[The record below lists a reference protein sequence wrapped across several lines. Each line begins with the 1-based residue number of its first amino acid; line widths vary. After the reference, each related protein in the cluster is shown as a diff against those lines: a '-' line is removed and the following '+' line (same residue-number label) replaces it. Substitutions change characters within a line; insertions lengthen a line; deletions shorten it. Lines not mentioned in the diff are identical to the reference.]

1 MGKIKKIKQK
11 YRSILRSSRDK
22 ENRNRL
28 RNENINIISANC
40 IGGVIYHD
48 LGLKFNSPTVNLYFN
63 ASDYVKFVSNLTYY
77 LKCELKEIDS
87 EFDYPCALCGDI
99 VLHMVH
105 YHSFEEGKKKWEE
118 RIKRINYENLYF
130 IMVDRDGC
138 EEKDIIEFDNL
149 KYEHKVFLTYKEHPE
164 IKCAVCIPKSA
175 DGNQIRDLCQF
186 KSKFTGERWLD
197 EFDYVTFLNKR

>member
-28 RNENINIISANC
+28 RNENITIISANC
-40 IGGVIYHD
+40 VGGVIYHD

-77 LKCELKEIDS
+77 LQCELKEIDS

-105 YHSFEEGKKKWEE
+105 YQNFE
-118 RIKRINYENLYF
+118 
-130 IMVDRDGC
+130 
-138 EEKDIIEFDNL
+138 
-149 KYEHKVFLTYKEHPE
+149 
-164 IKCAVCIPKSA
+164 
-175 DGNQIRDLCQF
+175 
-186 KSKFTGERWLD
+186 
-197 EFDYVTFLNKR
+197 

>member
-1 MGKIKKIKQK
+1 M
-11 YRSILRSSRDK
+11 
-22 ENRNRL
+22 
-28 RNENINIISANC
+28 
-40 IGGVIYHD
+40 
-48 LGLKFNSPTVNLYFN
+48 YFN

-77 LKCELKEIDS
+77 LQCELKEIDS

-105 YHSFEEGKKKWEE
+105 YQNFEEGKKKWEE

-149 KYEHKVFLTYKEHPE
+149 KYEHKAFLTYKEHPE

>member
-28 RNENINIISANC
+28 RNENITIISANC
-40 IGGVIYHD
+40 VGGVIYHD

-77 LKCELKEIDS
+77 LQCELKEIDS

-105 YHSFEEGKKKWEE
+105 YQNFEEGKKKWEE

-138 EEKDIIEFDNL
+138 EEKDIIEGE
-149 KYEHKVFLTYKEHPE
+149 K
-164 IKCAVCIPKSA
+164 
-175 DGNQIRDLCQF
+175 QF
-186 KSKFTGERWLD
+186 R
-197 EFDYVTFLNKR
+197 